1 MRLWLL
7 LLSWTGGRGG
17 RWLAPW
23 GRWGAVGDAAPDA
36 HLRNELGLAEGTH
49 VAGQHRWAA
58 QQWPWSAW
66 VIGSNLRVDHLLDLR
81 EKEIACRVRKASTS
95 ALSEESELWLRHP
108 LCAVASSG
116 TPAPFGVPR
125 GRHSAD
131 SHPGQTVS
139 ISALVRKPR
148 SVVNKSFDDIG
159 SSPLK
164 HGISLHLF
172 PVQHNSKEQR
182 CWKPPAL
189 WNLVPLVRWVTLLK
203 LLNLSVPQSPHL
215 KNVDYD

>member
-1 MRLWLL
+1 MCLRLL

-17 RWLAPW
+17 SWLAPW
-23 GRWGAVGDAAPDA
+23 GWWGAVGNAAPDA
-36 HLRNELGLAEGTH
+36 HLRNELGLAEGAH

-58 QQWPWSAW
+58 QQRPWSAW

-81 EKEIACRVRKASTS
+81 EKEIACWVRKASTP
-95 ALSEESELWLRHP
+95 ALSDSEESELWLPQGP
-108 LCAVASSG
+108 LHNSVYPGGC
-116 TPAPFGVPR
+116 
-125 GRHSAD
+125 HSAD

-139 ISALVRKPR
+139 ISALLRKPR
-148 SVVNKSFDDIG
+148 SVVSKSFDDIG

-182 CWKPPAL
+182 CWKLPAL
-189 WNLVPLVRWVTLLK
+189 WNLVPLVCWVTSLK

-215 KNVDYD
+215 KNVDND